1 MLGQKVGNIF
11 GAPKH
16 FALGHCISSD
26 ANMGRG
32 VAASFV
38 KLYPELVI
46 LRDTTQPVG
55 ASVIVETADRIIFNM
70 VTKVE
75 YWSKPSIQTLQRCL
89 LSMKCQALKLG
100 IKTVCLP
107 MIGCGLDKLNYLR
120 DVKPLLSEVSRG
132 SELNIVICTLK
143 RVGMFRYS
151 LDFQVLILVHSS
163 VEMHQHV
170 ISLIAFDG
178 N

>member
-1 MLGQKVGNIF
+1 MI
-11 GAPKH
+11 
-16 FALGHCISSD
+16 
-26 ANMGRG
+26 
-32 VAASFV
+32 
-38 KLYPELVI
+38 
-46 LRDTTQPVG
+46 
-55 ASVIVETADRIIFNM
+55 
-70 VTKVE
+70 TKVE
-75 YWSKPSIQTLQRCL
+75 YWSKPSLQTLQRCL
-89 LSMKCQALKLG
+89 LSLKYQALKLG

-132 SELNIVICTLK
+132 SELNIVICTLE